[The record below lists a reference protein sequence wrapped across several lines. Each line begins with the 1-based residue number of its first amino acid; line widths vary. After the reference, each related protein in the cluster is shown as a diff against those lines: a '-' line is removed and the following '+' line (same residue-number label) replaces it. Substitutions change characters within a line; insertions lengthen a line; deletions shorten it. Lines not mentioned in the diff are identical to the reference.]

1 MKKSRKVIRW
11 KTISTIWRRMNI
23 TTKERSMTF
32 ETLFAAMKAPRWI
45 AALVS
50 LAITMPALAE
60 CPLSFPAAA
69 SFAVS
74 NGPFSVAVGDFNAD
88 GRPGLAVANLGS
100 NNVSILLGNLS
111 GTFQA
116 PVNDAVGTRPYSVAV
131 GDFNADGFVNADDFD
146 SFVAAFET
154 GC

>member
-1 MKKSRKVIRW
+1 
-11 KTISTIWRRMNI
+11 
-23 TTKERSMTF
+23 MTF
-32 ETLFAAMKAPRWI
+32 ETLFAAVKAPRWI

-50 LAITMPALAE
+50 LAITMPALSQ
-60 CPLSFPAAA
+60 CPLSFAAA
-69 SFAVS
+69 ANYAAGS
-74 NGPFSVAVGDFNAD
+74 GTTSVAVGDFNAD
-88 GRPGLAVANLGS
+88 GRPDLAVTNS
-100 NNVSILLGNLS
+100 IDNHVSILLGNLS